1 MGLAYFFIFFTI
13 FGAGALA
20 AVLMKAAWKLWNSPK
35 WRILAV
41 LSFLLALPCGYAAV
55 YLIAM
60 ILREGIYSF

>member
-60 ILREGIYSF
+60 ILREGIYFF